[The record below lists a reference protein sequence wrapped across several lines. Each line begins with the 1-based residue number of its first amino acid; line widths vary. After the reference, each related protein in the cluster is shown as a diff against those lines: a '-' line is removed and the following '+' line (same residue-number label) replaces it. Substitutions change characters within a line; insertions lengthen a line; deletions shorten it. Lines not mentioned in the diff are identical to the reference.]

1 MIINDNDDGNYRNN
15 VDANYRNNV
24 DVNDS
29 DNDDISDFDDDGDN
43 GDVIDNCNDNRKKFL
58 ETR

>member
-1 MIINDNDDGNYRNN
+1 MIISDHDDGNYRNN

-24 DVNDS
+24 DANDS

-43 GDVIDNCNDNRKKFL
+43 GDVIDNYNDNRKKF
-58 ETR
+58 